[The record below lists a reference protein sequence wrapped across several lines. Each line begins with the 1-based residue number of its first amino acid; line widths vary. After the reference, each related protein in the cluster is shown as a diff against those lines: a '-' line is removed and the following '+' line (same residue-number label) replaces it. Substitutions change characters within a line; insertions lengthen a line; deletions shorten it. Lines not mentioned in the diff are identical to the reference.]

1 MTTGRLHL
9 SNTFLVL
16 ELVAEDDDRL
26 EPASASAS
34 ASSRPKKDSTS
45 TRPLAIPIPFA
56 LRLKVLL
63 NLFFTND
70 ANTPTKKQ
78 ETKTKLLYDKIGYT

>member
-26 EPASASAS
+26 EPASASQPLLLLD
-34 ASSRPKKDSTS
+34 PKKTQ
-45 TRPLAIPIPFA
+45 PA
-56 LRLKVLL
+56 L
-63 NLFFTND
+63 
-70 ANTPTKKQ
+70 
-78 ETKTKLLYDKIGYT
+78 GH